1 MSSVLVDEME
11 TYVLTSL
18 KFISYTSHF
27 HGITQHMPGNFTDER
42 GTGNIFDLSS
52 GSLEASNRNR
62 TQRFSIL
69 CRTYRGD
76 VDKMMS
82 GSLVYSFLRS
92 SIQFTKLLSNIDVS
106 NVELQG
112 DLSVEDDDEDLGHT
126 EAEDGNLSSDDSRSS
141 VDPEDIFD
149 D

>member
-1 MSSVLVDEME
+1 ME

-27 HGITQHMPGNFTDER
+27 HGITQHMPGNFIDER

-52 GSLEASNRNR
+52 GSLEASNR

-92 SIQFTKLLSNIDVS
+92 SIQFTKQLSNIDVS
-106 NVELQG
+106 NVEFQG
-112 DLSVEDDDEDLGHT
+112 KVTSAWIMMKTRAGTH
-126 EAEDGNLSSDDSRSS
+126 
-141 VDPEDIFD
+141 
-149 D
+149 

>member
-92 SIQFTKLLSNIDVS
+92 SIQFTKQLSNIDVS
-106 NVELQG
+106 NVEFRG
-112 DLSVEDDDEDLGHT
+112 DLSMEEDDEDILRLKMET
-126 EAEDGNLSSDDSRSS
+126 
-141 VDPEDIFD
+141 
-149 D
+149 